1 MQVSEF
7 KSITKFKIFN
17 TNNMYGAILLLHF
30 IELDNCES
38 WISALILT
46 ICFACLWMFNFSY
59 LHNNVFQVGKPE
71 GNQEAG
77 WGWCPADGDYPQS

>member
-1 MQVSEF
+1 
-7 KSITKFKIFN
+7 
-17 TNNMYGAILLLHF
+17 
-30 IELDNCES
+30 
-38 WISALILT
+38 
-46 ICFACLWMFNFSY
+46 MFNFSY